1 MTTTATKSKPVWQAG
16 VRWGKRCY
24 KTQEQVPSHEAAETA
39 NGEVAKVPEMTTVT
53 VEHWVVA
60 CFVDF
65 SRPGCDRISFL
76 VNHREGRD
84 ITFTDPRGRNMGTAG
99 VTGIWGTRPAPP
111 VVKPRPLSISGFRI
125 EAARLIGAERA
136 DEIIRTISS
145 PDFFRPISDGC
156 QRPNAFTSRVI
167 GSTGPSPQPS
177 PDGRGSQ

>member
-39 NGEVAKVPEMTTVT
+39 DGEVAKVPEMTTVT

-84 ITFTDPRGRNMGTAG
+84 ITFTDPARPEHGYGRRHRNLGHAAGAAGRQASPTVHIRLSDRGSPADRCRASRRDHPHNL
-99 VTGIWGTRPAPP
+99 VTG
-111 VVKPRPLSISGFRI
+111 
-125 EAARLIGAERA
+125 
-136 DEIIRTISS
+136 
-145 PDFFRPISDGC
+145 FF
-156 QRPNAFTSRVI
+156 
-167 GSTGPSPQPS
+167 
-177 PDGRGSQ
+177 

>member
-24 KTQEQVPSHEAAETA
+24 KPQEQVPSHEAAETA
-39 NGEVAKVPEMTTVT
+39 DGEVAKVPEMTTVT

-84 ITFTDPRGRNMGTAG
+84 ITFTDPRPEHGYGRRHRNLGHAAG
-99 VTGIWGTRPAPP
+99 AAWSSSLAHCPYPAF
-111 VVKPRPLSISGFRI
+111 G
-125 EAARLIGAERA
+125 
-136 DEIIRTISS
+136 
-145 PDFFRPISDGC
+145 
-156 QRPNAFTSRVI
+156 SR
-167 GSTGPSPQPS
+167 QP
-177 PDGRGSQ
+177 G